1 MTATIPKASRPLH
14 RRNRPEARAGRPVEP
29 FAFKDHQREDLPRA
43 AMHDGCILSWD
54 PGMGKS
60 LGGMTLSALK
70 DARRT
75 LFVVPAGLHRQ
86 WIKEAKR
93 FYGIDLIVIRNQAD
107 AYRLM
112 RDGIL
117 PFPNNPI
124 SQSPNTPPARPAWF
138 ITDFGWLG
146 MNGADER
153 PATDDERPS
162 RQGVGTVQHGIR
174 CVAAPSL
181 STLVADCFD
190 CGIVDE
196 GVRLKSGDT
205 YIAEGVLRL
214 RPKFRYVLTGTPI
227 KNRLPDIFFLA
238 AWVTGFSDKP
248 SARWPYGNTLAD
260 MEEFANQHMVRE
272 VNETKAEE
280 TGRRYAK
287 RTNQI
292 TNLHHLWK
300 LLGPVVIRRRK
311 DQVKEG
317 IVPKIIHPI
326 RIQPGTGQLA
336 TYRWHLNNKPEG
348 KNALARMG
356 KQLVLLRQAALCPS
370 DIKLGGARSKSR
382 WTPKIAAICGL
393 AADLMEQGEQLVV
406 FSPFQA
412 FSADLAAVLREAGVP
427 CAVLDGKL
435 SASKRG
441 DLAEDFKEGKYP
453 VLIAGMKSMGEGYSF
468 ECCSHLVI
476 PSLEWA
482 YDTVTQAIE
491 RVHRLNSEFPVTI
504 YMLIMQ
510 NSTDERL
517 FSVWG
522 EKGDASDLA
531 LDGRLFDQCREEPD
545 LGTFMRSVLADFDP
559 RVPTVD
565 ESQIE
570 REAAATLY
578 PRLRSAASLWL
589 DIEPGA
595 ERSAPAAAAP
605 TPALAT
611 APAAALGSNPLLKY
625 AAGIAALRLRAAKN

>member
-14 RRNRPEARAGRPVEP
+14 RRNRPETRAGRPVEP
-29 FAFKDHQREDLPRA
+29 FAFKEHQREDLPRA

-70 DARRT
+70 NAKRT

-112 RDGIL
+112 REGKL
-117 PFPNNPI
+117 PLPGT
-124 SQSPNTPPARPAWF
+124 TPDPAAPVRWF
-138 ITDFGWLG
+138 ITDFQWLG

-153 PATDDERPS
+153 PATDDQRAE
-162 RQGVGTVQHGIR
+162 RQGIGTVQLGIR

-311 DQVKEG
+311 DQVREG
-317 IVPKIIHPI
+317 IVPKIVKPI
-326 RIQPGTGQLA
+326 RIQPGTAQLA
-336 TYRWHLNNKPEG
+336 TYRWHLNHKPEG

-435 SASKRG
+435 SATKRG

-545 LGTFMRSVLADFDP
+545 LAEFMRSVVSDFDP

-565 ESQIE
+565 EADIE
-570 REAAATLY
+570 REARSALF
-578 PRLRSAASLWL
+578 PRLRSAARLWS
-589 DIEPGA
+589 DIETEA
-595 ERSAPAAAAP
+595 ERSAPPPAAA
-605 TPALAT
+605 PALAT
-611 APAAALGSNPLLKY
+611 APSPALSSNPLLKY
-625 AAGIAALRLRAAKN
+625 AAGIAALRARAAKN